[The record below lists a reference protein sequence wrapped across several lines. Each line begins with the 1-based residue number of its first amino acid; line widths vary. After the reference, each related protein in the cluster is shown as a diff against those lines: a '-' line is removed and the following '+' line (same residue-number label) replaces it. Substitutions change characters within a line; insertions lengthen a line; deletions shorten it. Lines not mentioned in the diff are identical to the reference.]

1 MNFMMLDIQIFFSI
15 NLAIFNF
22 LSKKFGKFFFKTG
35 ADVVHA
41 GVATHFCD
49 SAKMAELEKALL
61 NIKNTNQIENV
72 LNDFC
77 FKPKSKFSLTK
88 YLPQINKHFSASS
101 VEGIL
106 YSLEQDDSEWAKH
119 TIKVFHGSTK

>member
-1 MNFMMLDIQIFFSI
+1 MNILFDKFDHFS
-15 NLAIFNF
+15 LQ
-22 LSKKFGKFFFKTG
+22 TG
-35 ADVVHA
+35 ADALHA

-49 SAKMAELEKALL
+49 SAKIPELEKALL

-77 FKPKSKFSLTK
+77 FKPKTQFSLTK

-119 TIKVFHGSTK
+119 TIKVISFFEIFFRSRK